1 MRAQD
6 KNVTKGNQQWMH
18 YYNQTKLS
26 DKWSL
31 LIDGGF
37 RWKQGLLKRSQ
48 YLIRAAGGYNLFPGI
63 RVAVGL
69 AHLGTYTDLDVTI
82 VEYRPYQ
89 ELRVKSTLSVL
100 GLNQRLRIEQRFIE
114 ATSNNDQQID
124 RFNWRFRYYIGLS
137 VPIVKQFRNHHE
149 MELNLNIGDE
159 IFINGGKDIVYN
171 IFDQNRI
178 LIGPAFKLNDQ
189 FTFTFTYNGKYA
201 ALNLPS
207 EFTYNHIFWLAIRH
221 NLDLSKSATE

>member
-1 MRAQD
+1 MVKVICILSFILLAGPMRAQD

-26 DKWSL
+26 DKWSM

-48 YLIRAAGGYNLFPGI
+48 YLIRAAGGYNLIPGI

-82 VEYRPYQ
+82 VEFRPYQ
-89 ELRVKSTLSVL
+89 ELRVKLTLGVL

-124 RFNWRFRYYIGLS
+124 RFNWRFRYFIGLS
-137 VPIVKQFRNHHE
+137 RLRKMRAKKTRT
-149 MELNLNIGDE
+149 L
-159 IFINGGKDIVYN
+159 
-171 IFDQNRI
+171 
-178 LIGPAFKLNDQ
+178 
-189 FTFTFTYNGKYA
+189 
-201 ALNLPS
+201 
-207 EFTYNHIFWLAIRH
+207 
-221 NLDLSKSATE
+221 